1 MEISNGINTAAVT
14 LRTEAAKAPENT
26 PEARVR
32 NPSGDQ
38 NAAPLRNQGNGRNEG
53 KTVRGTDE
61 ALKKAEALLDKAFKA
76 KLPDNAKLSIE
87 IDDDTGKVVY
97 KSIDRE
103 TGETIKQY
111 PPKAVLEQLAYY
123 REIAGVSVD
132 KEA

>member
-1 MEISNGINTAAVT
+1 MEISNGINAAAALRIETAKTPEKAVDAKTDSVSRDLTAANS
-14 LRTEAAKAPENT
+14 AY
-26 PEARVR
+26 VR
-32 NPSGDQ
+32 S
-38 NAAPLRNQGNGRNEG
+38 EE
-53 KTVRGTDE
+53 KTVKGTDE
-61 ALKKAEALLDKAFKA
+61 ALKKAEALLDKAFKS

>member
-1 MEISNGINTAAVT
+1 MEISNGINTAVA
-14 LRTEAAKAPENT
+14 LRAEQAKAPENIADAKAQT
-26 PEARVR
+26 ALR
-32 NPSGDQ
+32 DQ
-38 NAAPLRNQGNGRNEG
+38 SAVNAAPVRSEG

-61 ALKKAEALLDKAFKA
+61 ALKKAEALLDEAFKS